1 MEKHSIEVKAAE
13 GVTDVMVRY
22 GEAAKIY
29 DPVPVRISGQIT
41 APRSWFD
48 PRREQNKGTGHPDFG
63 VVPYFG
69 IQETHVLVDRYGGTI
84 TLIHGENE
92 HFRTEVKGTLEV
104 SPEYKEIGINSGRA
118 YTAQE
123 LAKKLREI
131 RYLFPDR
138 EKGLEIISELMNF
151 SAKVTGN
158 VEEKKDTRGGK
169 KNLLEVS
176 IETNAPLEFKLKIP
190 VFKGF
195 LPVELK
201 IELVLDSRGHAVDIY
216 LESPEAAEIIKKE
229 RDQIFDLQ
237 LAAFIEYGLSIVE
250 I

>member
-1 MEKHSIEVKAAE
+1 MENKIEIKTSE
-13 GVTDVMVRY
+13 GVTDVMVRH

-29 DPVPVRISGQIT
+29 DPVAVKISGQIT

-48 PRREQNKGTGHPDFG
+48 PRVGQSKPNNT
-63 VVPYFG
+63 PYFG

-158 VEEKKDTRGGK
+158 VEDKKDTRGGK

-195 LPVELK
+195 QPVELK

>member
-48 PRREQNKGTGHPDFG
+48 PRLGQKKENGA
-63 VVPYFG
+63 PYFG